1 MREKWQPG
9 YAGWDTPQ
17 GRAMINGDL
26 LLDAIASRTEAEG
39 ITITLR
45 SGRKERLEN
54 LVSRYS

>member
-1 MREKWQPG
+1 
-9 YAGWDTPQ
+9 
-17 GRAMINGDL
+17 MINGDL